1 MRVVPEE
8 LDSQAFE
15 RNVLQIKE
23 PEARPDFAAFEAGY
37 VDDYQP
43 YYVYVKVP
51 ADALGLIHHFEDQGF
66 RFVEFQLEMTKRLSR
81 KYDTSLFDGL
91 LGMSEV
97 GPEEDVEPILRLAD
111 EIFTVD
117 RIYRDPALDPELAK
131 RRYRLYI
138 TKSWRSPDER
148 LLKLFDLRDGHLM
161 GFHTHMKQTPTA
173 MLHFLGGLTEE
184 SRATGA
190 SLGFERI
197 MFNNWI
203 DEGIKKV
210 TTHISLANFN
220 VMEAEY
226 KAFDF
231 KPRQVCAVL
240 RKIYPA

>member
-1 MRVVPEE
+1 MRVVLED

-37 VDDYQP
+37 LAAYRP
-43 YYVYVKVP
+43 GYVYVKIP
-51 ADALGLIHHFEDQGF
+51 ADSIGLIHYFEDQAF

-81 KYDTSLFDGL
+81 KYDTALFDGS
-91 LGMSEV
+91 LGFSEV
-97 GPEEDVEPILRLAD
+97 GPDEDVEPVLRLAD

-117 RIYRDPALDPELAK
+117 RIFRDPELDPELAK

-148 LLKLFDLRDGHLM
+148 LLKCLDLRHGRLM
-161 GFHTHMKQTPTA
+161 GFHTHKKESPTS

-184 SRATGA
+184 FRATGA

-210 TTHISLANFN
+210 TTHISLSNFN

-231 KPRQVCAVL
+231 KPRQAYAVL
-240 RKIYPA
+240 RKIYTA